1 LVDLKQFDVFPNPK
15 LERRATH
22 PFIIV
27 LQSDLMPNLRTRV
40 VAPLIP
46 VTKIAGWERLMPEV
60 TVQHH
65 RCVISM
71 PDLGA
76 MPVSAMLAPI
86 ANLENYRDKIS
97 AAIDIVFSGF

>member
-1 LVDLKQFDVFPNPK
+1 MVDLKQFDVFPNPK
-15 LERRATH
+15 PERRATY

-60 TVQHH
+60 TVQ
-65 RCVISM
+65 RNRYVISM

-76 MPVSAMLAPI
+76 MPVSVMLAPI
-86 ANLENYRDKIS
+86 ANLEDCRYQIIG
-97 AAIDIVFSGF
+97 AIDLVFSGF